1 METQLPTTQ
10 PDPHAVTVRI
20 TELRQRA
27 RENTI
32 TLEEMREAIALM
44 RGDRVRAAA
53 ASLKSRTKKA
63 TTAKNAKAIDSD
75 ALLQTMFDL

>member
-1 METQLPTTQ
+1 MTHETPH
-10 PDPHAVTVRI
+10 DPHAVTSRI

-27 RENTI
+27 RDNTI

-53 ASLKSRTKKA
+53 TSLKSRTKKA
-63 TTAKNAKAIDSD
+63 DKAQAAKAIDSD
-75 ALLQTMFDL
+75 ALLQSFMSL